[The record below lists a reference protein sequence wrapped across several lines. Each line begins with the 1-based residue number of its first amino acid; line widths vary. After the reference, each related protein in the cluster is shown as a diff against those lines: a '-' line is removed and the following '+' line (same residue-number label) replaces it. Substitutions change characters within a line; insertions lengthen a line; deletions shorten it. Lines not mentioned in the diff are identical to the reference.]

1 MHVTLISLIPDGTVI
16 FRVFCKLLLSF
27 VLVMIMV
34 ESALRV
40 SELANWEMQMKVTVS
55 PTVAFLDS
63 GGTAIKVEPSKP
75 LFGYSEN
82 IN

>member
-1 MHVTLISLIPDGTVI
+1 MT
-16 FRVFCKLLLSF
+16 
-27 VLVMIMV
+27 MV

-82 IN
+82 IS